1 MNNPPTPDWD
11 PRSPEVQ
18 RDLRAACDRLRRRS
32 PVAYSELFGWSVF
45 RHADVMRVLLDHDTF
60 SSVVS
65 RHVSVPNGMD
75 PPEHTHYRL
84 MIEPYFAP
92 ERMDEFE
99 PQCRR
104 IAARLVDE
112 ARAAGRVE
120 FMATVAF
127 PFAALSQCAFLGWPD
142 RLAEA
147 LVRWVSKNQGSA
159 AVRDREALAQN
170 ADEFEGIVSEM
181 LEARRSEA
189 ARASADPTASLMREK
204 VLGRSLDLPPLTSIL
219 RNWTV
224 GEIGTISASVG
235 IMALYLAERP
245 ALQSRLRG
253 EPDLLLP
260 AIDEMLRIHG
270 PLATNRRVTTR
281 PVEIG
286 GRRIGAGEPI
296 TLHWVSANRD
306 DAVFG
311 DPDEFRLD
319 RDPSKNLLYGAGI
332 HVCPGAPLACLEL
345 RVFMEE
351 LLSRSPGLA
360 LVADQSAELAVY
372 PASGYASVPLAL
384 R

>member
-1 MNNPPTPDWD
+1 M
-11 PRSPEVQ
+11 
-18 RDLRAACDRLRRRS
+18 RRRC

-45 RHADVMRVLLDHDTF
+45 RHADVMRVLLDHDAF

-75 PPEHTHYRL
+75 PPEHTQYRR

-99 PQCRR
+99 PRCRR
-104 IAARLVDE
+104 IAVRLVDE

-120 FMATVAF
+120 FMAAVAF

-147 LVRWVSKNQGSA
+147 LVRWVARNQDSTA
-159 AVRDREALAQN
+159 ARDREALARN
-170 ADEFEGIVSEM
+170 ADEFEDIVSE
-181 LEARRSEA
+181 LLDARRRED
-189 ARASADPTASLMREK
+189 ARDAADPTASLMREK

-224 GEIGTISASVG
+224 GEIGTISSSLG

-245 ALQSRLRG
+245 ALQSRMRG
-253 EPDLLLP
+253 EPGLLP
-260 AIDEMLRIHG
+260 VAIDEMLRIHG
-270 PLATNRRVTTR
+270 PLSTNRRVATR
-281 PVEIG
+281 TVELG
-286 GRRIGAGEPI
+286 GRRIEAGERI

-306 DAVFG
+306 EAVFG
-311 DPDEFRLD
+311 DPDVFCLD

-332 HVCPGAPLACLEL
+332 HVCPGAPLARLEL

-351 LLSRSPGLA
+351 LLARCPE
-360 LVADQSAELAVY
+360 LVPVPECPAELAVY
-372 PASGYASVPLAL
+372 PASGYACVPLTL
-384 R
+384 G

>member
-1 MNNPPTPDWD
+1 MSKMPSPDWD
-11 PRSPEVQ
+11 PKSPEVQ
-18 RDLRAACDRLRRRS
+18 RDLRAACDRMRRRC

-45 RHADVMRVLLDHDTF
+45 RHAEVMRVLMDHETF

-75 PPEHTHYRL
+75 PPEHTQYRR

-92 ERMDEFE
+92 DRMDEFE
-99 PQCRR
+99 PRCRR
-104 IAARLVDE
+104 IATRLVDE
-112 ARAAGRVE
+112 ARAAGSVE
-120 FMATVAF
+120 FMAVAAF

-147 LVRWVSKNQGSA
+147 LVRWVSRNHESTA
-159 AVRDREALAQN
+159 AQDREALSRN

-181 LEARRSEA
+181 LEARRSED
-189 ARASADPTASLMREK
+189 ARDAADPTAALMREK

-224 GEIGTISASVG
+224 GEIGTISASLG
-235 IMALYLAERP
+235 IMAQYLAERP
-245 ALQSRLRG
+245 GLQARLRG
-253 EPDLLLP
+253 EPGLLP
-260 AIDEMLRIHG
+260 DAIDEMLRIHG
-270 PLATNRRVTTR
+270 PLATNRRVATR
-281 PVEIG
+281 AVDLG
-286 GRRIGAGEPI
+286 GRRIEAGERI

-306 DAVFG
+306 EAVFG

-332 HVCPGAPLACLEL
+332 HVCPGAPLARLEL

-351 LLSRSPGLA
+351 LLSRSPGL
-360 LVADQSAELAVY
+360 VPRPEWPAELAVY
-372 PASGYASVPLAL
+372 PASGYARVPLTVG
-384 R
+384 